1 MCGIFGTL
9 TITGEIIKDSSPSI
23 VAITHRGPD
32 DKGLW
37 IDTDSGICLAQTR
50 LSIVDLSPTG
60 HQPMVSA
67 SGRYVIV
74 FNGEI
79 YNHHDL
85 RKEIDKLQVINW
97 RGSSDT
103 ETLLAGFDNW
113 GIEKTVTNSI
123 GMFAFGVWDKQE
135 KKLILGRDRIGEKP
149 LYYGWQSDTFIFGSD
164 LASFR
169 AHPDFR
175 NEINRDALSI
185 FMRQSYIPAPYSIFK
200 GVKKLTP
207 GTLLEVSEAS
217 KYNAPKRY
225 WSLADAI
232 AEGKR
237 NPFQG
242 SPSQAVIQLEALL
255 KDAVGKQMIADV
267 PLGAFLSGGI
277 DSSLIVS
284 IMQSQSSKPVRTFTI
299 GFDDIKYNEADHAK
313 LVADHLKTDH
323 TALYISPKQALDT
336 VPKLASIYSEPF
348 ADSSQIPTFLV
359 SQLARQH
366 VTVALTGDAGDE
378 LFCGYRTYPLA
389 DKLGEKVLSLPFWL
403 RSAIGGILADSSNS
417 TNDSSFSFTDAL
429 SHYSFSKNLSSKL
442 AKGGVLINAR
452 SKDDFYKRL
461 ISKWDNPTQLVLG
474 SSELSTIF
482 TTNCD
487 LPEIEFIEKMM
498 AMDLLSYLPD
508 NNLCKVDRASMAV
521 SLETRV
527 PLLDHRIVELAC
539 TLPLAYKLKD
549 GTSKWPLREI
559 LHKYVPR
566 QLIERPKMGFSVPLA
581 SWLRG
586 PLKEWAEDLLNETRL
601 SNEGF
606 LNAKLVRQKWDEHLS
621 GRKDWHYHLWNVLI
635 FQSWFQDHKG

>member
-9 TITGEIIKDSSPSI
+9 TRAGEIIKDSSQSI

-32 DKGLW
+32 DKGHW
-37 IDTDSGICLAQTR
+37 IDEDSGVYLAQTR

-60 HQPMVSA
+60 HQPMLSA
-67 SGRYVIV
+67 SGRFVIV

-79 YNHHDL
+79 YNHLEL
-85 RKEIDKLQVINW
+85 RKELDKLQVINW

-103 ETLLAGFDNW
+103 ETLLAGFDHW
-113 GIEKTVTNSI
+113 GIEKAITSSI

-135 KKLILGRDRIGEKP
+135 RKLILGRDRLGEKP

-175 NEINRDALSI
+175 NEIDRDALSI

-200 GVKKLTP
+200 GVKKLTS

-217 KYNAPKRY
+217 KYNVPKRY
-225 WSLADAI
+225 WSLANTI
-232 AEGKR
+232 EEGKK

-242 SPSQAVIQLEALL
+242 SPGEAVVQLEALL

-299 GFDDIKYNEADHAK
+299 GFDDIKYNEAEHAK
-313 LVADHLKTDH
+313 LVADYLKTDH
-323 TALYISPKQALDT
+323 TALYISPQQALDT

-389 DKLGEKVLSLPFWL
+389 DKLGKKVLSIPYWL
-403 RSAIGGILADSSNS
+403 RSALGDILANSSDSTRN
-417 TNDSSFSFTDAL
+417 SSFSFTDAL
-429 SHYSFSKNLSSKL
+429 SYNSFSKNLSRKL

-461 ISKWDNPTQLVLG
+461 ISKWVNPTQLVLG
-474 SSELSTIF
+474 SSELPTIF
-482 TTNCD
+482 TDNHD
-487 LPEIEFIEKMM
+487 LLDIGFIEKMM

-527 PLLDHRIVELAC
+527 PLLDHRIVELAW
-539 TLPLAYKLKD
+539 TLPIAYKLKD
-549 GTSKWPLREI
+549 GMSKWPLREI
-559 LHKYVPR
+559 LYKYVPR

-581 SWLRG
+581 AWLRG
-586 PLKEWAEDLLNETRL
+586 PLKSWAEDLLNETRL
-601 SNEGF
+601 TNEGF

-621 GRKDWHYHLWNVLI
+621 GRKDWQHHLWNVLM
-635 FQSWFQDHKG
+635 FQSWFQNHKG